1 MASEV
6 PLLNSYK
13 TGFVR
18 RRLLHTLS
26 GLRLFPGRPPVYVWL
41 LRLGLWLAPT
51 SVSLAAS
58 LLPLKPLWPA
68 LVVSSSLVSILVLS
82 IQILAAHRHE
92 AKRDT
97 RSVNVVMDEE
107 VDLEWDGV
115 LGPLTWTHLAPARS
129 HRVTFVITSLLAGIV
144 AFLASITLRYPVIC
158 NFFDSEAPS
167 VTVFILGWL
176 TATISLQSLVTHPPQ
191 EVGSW
196 RHPVNTDLQSL
207 GRPLI
212 LLVCQLCVCVGIYL
226 WNLFSIANIFY
237 ILQSLLPLLW
247 ILGLQPPPE
256 TFILWLGEQLLVFGL
271 GGSPTASSITLLI
284 QFSVA
289 LLQLITLLISRLS
302 YDKVIILCSILGY
315 ILSTNWTSII
325 DVVDTLKKG
334 KVENGKAKS
343 ERETSKVKTGLSP
356 RISRCALFTQE
367 VITHVILV
375 CVTVALSIT
384 VSGSG
389 GEDREVLGW
398 VLLAWAVGLC
408 VLREVSKVYTI
419 MGLVRSPFYVTWNM
433 DTRSLKVI
441 LVKLLLRFLHPIS
454 TCLILLVYIL
464 QIANAS
470 LSQMEEGVLV
480 LFVNVVST
488 QRSLRWIWQ
497 NPDSALTE
505 AAIYHIVKHFNL
517 IGNTLPESLK
527 VFEQSDIFQLVL
539 ISFVWSRIEQFI
551 EKIYV
556 CPVLLFSSIE
566 DRASRRNYAFL
577 MFQVTCIMSPVIVM
591 VTALASIISAPLLP
605 MFTLP
610 VFFLTFP
617 RPSRFW
623 PGPIGDNAT
632 TSIDSIY
639 YEQAA
644 SNVLGKFN
652 EAARTMRLGV
662 LQPESMFLLRFE
674 DKIFWIQV
682 MEKGNGFFSYSLKGM
697 ELQETSCHSL
707 EAARIDDN
715 FDSAF
720 ERKSL
725 VNNFPLDTLTPL
737 TTIQVKM
744 YSDTKNNLAG
754 IITDKETLKL
764 VAETFVETLLWLL
777 VNCARDFK
785 TPKGGESSVN
795 IDEVVQFTPI
805 QDDSHNP
812 LQPDSWPASNSSS
825 SYLPTE
831 APWAARSQI
840 NPFRTPEMKP
850 KLASVQLNDD
860 GDNVSL
866 SDIADIEDDL
876 FFEKLIQPI
885 LKKDK
890 NTEKNLT
897 DSFNQLQPSVDA
909 LLPGIPGGLNKTPK
923 IERKTL
929 PALPTRSILLTPSK
943 QVHPLRGNQDNN
955 SLEIERYTIPD
966 EWMMICERENFNFER
981 DIEWFPKAFYETLF
995 KDKNI
1000 CTNSRLNDSFQR
1012 FTAFIFE
1019 SVYGRGSIP
1028 GSASNF
1034 GPNVIMKGFTN
1045 IAKNTNWP
1053 QELKDCVQKAFRYAV
1068 KIGIDKAVLGAMD
1081 DNEELMETIEAVH
1094 QNWFVGL
1101 ETDPEWASSVRSEV
1115 PHLFCLYCTNSSEGG
1130 QVTYRSRI
1138 LSLTDCQ
1145 VRVARLNKE
1154 VVKSLWANLSLGRY
1168 YVCLSGS

>member
-41 LRLGLWLAPT
+41 LRLGLWLAPP
-51 SVSLAAS
+51 SVSLTAS

-68 LVVSSSLVSILVLS
+68 LVVSSSLVSILVLA
-82 IQILAAHRHE
+82 IQILAAHRHQ

-115 LGPLTWTHLAPARS
+115 LGPLTWTHLVPARS
-129 HRVTFVITSLLAGIV
+129 HRVTFVITSLLAGMV

-158 NFFDSEAPS
+158 NFFDSGAPS

-176 TATISLQSLVTHPPQ
+176 TASISLQSLVTHPPQ

-196 RHPVNTDLQSL
+196 RHSVNTDLASL

-256 TFILWLGEQLLVFGL
+256 TFLLWLGEQLLVFGL
-271 GGSPTASSITLLI
+271 GGSPSASSLTLLI
-284 QFSVA
+284 QFTVA
-289 LLQLITLLISRLS
+289 SLQLITLLVSGLS
-302 YDKVIILCSILGY
+302 HDKVIITCSILGY

-325 DVVDTLKKG
+325 DVVNTLKKG
-334 KVENGKAKS
+334 KVEHRKEKS
-343 ERETSKVKTGLSP
+343 ERETSKVKNKSGLSP
-356 RISRCALFTQE
+356 GISRCALFTQE
-367 VITHVILV
+367 LITHVILV
-375 CVTVALSIT
+375 SVTVVLSTT
-384 VSGSG
+384 VTGS
-389 GEDREVLGW
+389 EDREVLGW
-398 VLLAWAVGLC
+398 ILLAWAVGLC

-433 DTRSLKVI
+433 DSGSLKVI

-480 LFVNVVST
+480 LFINVVST

-505 AAIYHIVKHFNL
+505 AAIYHIVKHLSL

-527 VFEQSDIFQLVL
+527 VLEQSDMFQLVL
-539 ISFVWSRIEQFI
+539 ISFVWSRIVEFI
-551 EKIYV
+551 EKIYL

-577 MFQVTCIMSPVIVM
+577 MFQVTCIMSPVIVL

-632 TSIDSIY
+632 TSSDSIY

-720 ERKSL
+720 EKKSL

-737 TTIQVKM
+737 TAIQVRM

-754 IITDKETLKL
+754 VITDKETLKL
-764 VAETFVETLLWLL
+764 VAETFIETLLWLL
-777 VNCARDFK
+777 VKCPQDFK
-785 TPKGGESSVN
+785 PPKGDSSVN

-805 QDDSHNP
+805 QDDSQNP

-831 APWAARSQI
+831 APWAARSQQ

-850 KLASVQLNDD
+850 KLASVQLNDE

-885 LKKDK
+885 SKKHK
-890 NTEKNLT
+890 STEKNLS
-897 DSFNQLQPSVDA
+897 DSFNHLQPSVDA
-909 LLPGIPGGLNKTPK
+909 LLPGGLNKTPK
-923 IERKTL
+923 MERKTL
-929 PALPTRSILLTPSK
+929 PALPNRSILLTPSK
-943 QVHPLRGNQDNN
+943 QVHPVNQDNN
-955 SLEIERYTIPD
+955 SREIERYTIPD

-981 DIEWFPKAFYETLF
+981 DIEWGFPKAFYELLF
-995 KDKNI
+995 KDENI
-1000 CTNSRLNDSFQR
+1000 STNSHLKVSYQR

-1019 SVYGRGSIP
+1019 SIYGRGSSP
-1028 GSASNF
+1028 ESASFF
-1034 GPNVIMKGFTN
+1034 GPNIIMKGFTN

-1053 QELKDCVQKAFRYAV
+1053 PELKDCVQKAFRYAV
-1068 KIGIDKAVLGAMD
+1068 KIGIDKAVLGTID
-1081 DNEELMETIEAVH
+1081 DNEELMETIETVH
-1094 QNWFVGL
+1094 QNWYVGL
-1101 ETDPEWASSVRSEV
+1101 EKDPEWASSVRSEV
-1115 PHLFCLYCTNSSEGG
+1115 PHLFCLSCTNSSESG

-1138 LSLTDCQ
+1138 LSLTDCR

-1154 VVKSLWANLSLGRY
+1154 VVKSLWANLSLGI
-1168 YVCLSGS
+1168 